1 MILLDVHIDSTWA
14 VLFLDFMLF
23 NKKKDNNQQMN
34 MENLLKYK
42 VLRLGTVS
50 ILSYKTRKILLDSIE
65 DRYYLL
71 YWKPYSLKGI

>member
-50 ILSYKTRKILLDSIE
+50 ILSYKTRKILVDSIE
-65 DRYYLL
+65 DRCYLL

>member
-1 MILLDVHIDSTWA
+1 M
-14 VLFLDFMLF
+14 LFLDFMLF

-50 ILSYKTRKILLDSIE
+50 ILSYKTRKILVDSIE
-65 DRYYLL
+65 DRDYLL